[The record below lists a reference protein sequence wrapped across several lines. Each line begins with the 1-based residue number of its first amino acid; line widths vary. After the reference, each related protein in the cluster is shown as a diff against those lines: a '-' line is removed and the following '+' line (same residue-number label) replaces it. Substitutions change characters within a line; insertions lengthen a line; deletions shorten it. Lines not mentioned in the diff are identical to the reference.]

1 MYGTKNISFFN
12 FQKEKIKIELNKG
25 NIHADGK
32 NLEPFLL

>member
-12 FQKEKIKIELNKG
+12 FQKEKIKIELIKEKFTQM
-25 NIHADGK
+25 GK